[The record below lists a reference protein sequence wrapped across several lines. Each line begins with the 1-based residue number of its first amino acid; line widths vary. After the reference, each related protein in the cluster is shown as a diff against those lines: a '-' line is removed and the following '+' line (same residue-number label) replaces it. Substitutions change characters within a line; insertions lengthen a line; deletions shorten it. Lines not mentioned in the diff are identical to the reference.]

1 MEKIIKKSS
10 LSNKE
15 PTKDIS
21 KDDIKNKI
29 PLVASKNLK
38 KVKISKDII
47 FGSNQVPI
55 IAGPNGVGKLEL
67 MVKVAK
73 QLKKN
78 KIKIIRGHAY
88 KPLTFP
94 YRSKMYKESKS
105 SGMDIMDEIKKEFSL
120 KVVTEVTEIRYL
132 DRITQTADILQIGS
146 RNMQN
151 LELLKEVSNTK
162 FPIILKRHF
171 GASLRDF

>member
-1 MEKIIKKSS
+1 MEKKNRKKSN

-29 PLVASKNLK
+29 PLATSKKLK
-38 KVKISKDII
+38 KVKISNDIV
-47 FGSNQVPI
+47 FGSNQIPI
-55 IAGPNGVGKLEL
+55 IAGPNGVENFEL

-88 KPLTFP
+88 KPLLFHTDL
-94 YRSKMYKESKS
+94 KC
-105 SGMDIMDEIKKEFSL
+105 IKKANHQGWILWMKL
-120 KVVTEVTEIRYL
+120 KT
-132 DRITQTADILQIGS
+132 ILI
-146 RNMQN
+146 
-151 LELLKEVSNTK
+151 
-162 FPIILKRHF
+162 
-171 GASLRDF
+171 